1 MTQEE
6 QVLIE
11 LLNCNAISENTG
23 LTASEVSELV
33 THNKASA
40 RLSSLRQK
48 GYVKSSNNSRPIS
61 VYWLSKEG
69 IELASELKTKQ
80 DQSTDANLNQANNAI
95 ENSELADVDD
105 NNVADSQANSDDDCL
120 NCTQNSCGS
129 CDEAKPI
136 PLPQYNPDDVAFTK
150 LGITESWY
158 MVDGIDAQFET
169 SSDAIAAAHD
179 YVATHTMSTTVH
191 VVASRKFAVIK
202 PVVTTELEY
211 L

>member
-11 LLNCNAISENTG
+11 LLNCNAISENAG

-33 THNKASA
+33 THKKANA

-69 IELASELKTKQ
+69 VELASEIKTKQ
-80 DQSTDANLNQANNAI
+80 DQSTDANLSTANNTS
-95 ENSELADVDD
+95 ENTGLTDATLIDD
-105 NNVADSQANSDDDCL
+105 ATSQANSDDDCL
-120 NCTQNSCGS
+120 NCTQESCGS

-136 PLPQYNPDDVAFTK
+136 PQPQYNPEDVAFKKSDTVF
-150 LGITESWY
+150 WY
-158 MVDGIDAQFET
+158 TVNGIDEVFET

-179 YVATHTMSTTVH
+179 YVATHRLSTQVH
-191 VVASRKFAVIK
+191 AIASKPHAIIK